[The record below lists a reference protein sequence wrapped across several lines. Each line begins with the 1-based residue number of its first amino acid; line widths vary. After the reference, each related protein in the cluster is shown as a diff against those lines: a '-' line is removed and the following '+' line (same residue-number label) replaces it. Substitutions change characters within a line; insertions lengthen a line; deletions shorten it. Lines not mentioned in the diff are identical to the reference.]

1 MINFSYSWVPCSTP
15 ACKTFNSHV
24 LLNQV
29 PDKPWFIHLGWVA
42 PVTLIKPSPSHLV
55 EQEAKQRSQAMK
67 CSNSSSSSVLT
78 STSAEPKVSKAVVA
92 WHGRWHGS
100 LTRLCSVRDAKFQN
114 MSEISRVGT
123 IWIYDVLTRLG
134 VIRFYHIFE
143 HTSDPFFG
151 VAKNMEQMVIL
162 TSVARIHNQA
172 VLICD
177 RFWCERSIAKPHWST
192 VDDCWSSDGG
202 HLDPNNAEPRWRIF
216 RNFLTLQLCVHCQDR
231 PSKTGD
237 KSVLDCF
244 ARKMTRDPSSASV
257 EIPFSWV
264 SKLDYMICI
273 VVWRNLEA
281 AL

>member
-92 WHGRWHGS
+92 WHGRWHGN
-100 LTRLCSVRDAKFQN
+100 LTRLWSVRDAKFQN

-123 IWIYDVLTRLG
+123 IWLYDVLTRLG

-143 HTSDPFFG
+143 HTSDPLFG
-151 VAKNMEQMVIL
+151 VAKKTWN
-162 TSVARIHNQA
+162 R
-172 VLICD
+172 
-177 RFWCERSIAKPHWST
+177 
-192 VDDCWSSDGG
+192 WSS
-202 HLDPNNAEPRWRIF
+202 
-216 RNFLTLQLCVHCQDR
+216 
-231 PSKTGD
+231 
-237 KSVLDCF
+237 
-244 ARKMTRDPSSASV
+244 
-257 EIPFSWV
+257 
-264 SKLDYMICI
+264 
-273 VVWRNLEA
+273 
-281 AL
+281 